1 MHIDCPVYNS
11 PTFSEN
17 VFQLFFSKRL
27 TGHRAVLR
35 NIILLA
41 AISAPKELRV
51 LLADDDEDDRRF
63 FDEAVTEAVAN
74 VRVATVPD
82 GERLID
88 TLLGAEELP
97 HVVFLDLNMPLKN
110 GWECLREIR
119 MHPKLQHLPVVIY
132 STSSNREHIEETYHG
147 GASLYVRKPDSFSDL
162 KTMARKVFSLDWK
175 EHLQP
180 SRAKYLLTA

>member
-1 MHIDCPVYNS
+1 MHIDCPAS
-11 PTFSEN
+11 TTPSFAHDL
-17 VFQLFFSKRL
+17 FQLFFSSRL

-41 AISAPKELRV
+41 AISAPRELRV

-63 FDEAVTEAVAN
+63 FEEAVTEAVSN
-74 VRVATVPD
+74 IRVSTVPD

-88 TLLGAEELP
+88 TLLVASALP
-97 HVVFLDLNMPLKN
+97 HVVFLDLNMPVKN
-110 GWECLREIR
+110 GWECLQEIR
-119 MHPKLQHLPVVIY
+119 MHPKLKHLPVVIY

-147 GASLYVRKPDSFSDL
+147 GASLYVRKPDTFSEL

-175 EHLQP
+175 
-180 SRAKYLLTA
+180 

>member
-1 MHIDCPVYNS
+1 MHLDFHLVPPQQFAGNLF
-11 PTFSEN
+11 PLLFS
-17 VFQLFFSKRL
+17 SRL
-27 TGHRAVLR
+27 TGHGAVLR

-41 AISAPKELRV
+41 AIASPKELRV

-63 FDEAVTEAVAN
+63 FEEAVSESVSN
-74 VRVATVPD
+74 VRVSTVPD
-82 GERLID
+82 GEQ
-88 TLLGAEELP
+88 LLEALLNMPELP
-97 HVVFLDLNMPLKN
+97 HLVFLDLNMPLKN

-119 MHPKLQHLPVVIY
+119 MHPKLKHLPVVIY

-180 SRAKYLLTA
+180 SREKYLLTA